1 MHGRI
6 DVLCMC
12 VCTYVSSR
20 TTVGSQIDN
29 AKYVYERR
37 SPSVSKHWRKR
48 KSPNLTKS
56 TVSLKLMAT
65 REIVQDGDKD

>member
-1 MHGRI
+1 MYVR
-6 DVLCMC
+6 
-12 VCTYVSSR
+12 TYVSSG

-29 AKYVYERR
+29 TKYVYERR
-37 SPSVSKHWRKR
+37 TPSVSSTGKR